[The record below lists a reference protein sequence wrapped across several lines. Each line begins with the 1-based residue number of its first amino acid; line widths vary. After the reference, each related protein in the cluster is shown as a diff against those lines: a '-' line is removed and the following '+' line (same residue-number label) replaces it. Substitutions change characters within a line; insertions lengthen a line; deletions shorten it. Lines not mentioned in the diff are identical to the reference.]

1 MEKWDIAF
9 TIVRVVAVLVLVGG
23 MIAVTACEI
32 ASINGDKDN
41 MNENHL
47 YYKNIEVEVTSIE
60 KNRIGWM
67 IVPKVKITV
76 YSKEYD
82 LEFSDVFIGYSDLR
96 ECEEGDIII
105 AELYTWKNDRTGEI
119 NRRTIH
125 KIYRD
130 QTGLVAD

>member
-1 MEKWDIAF
+1 MK
-9 TIVRVVAVLVLVGG
+9 
-23 MIAVTACEI
+23 
-32 ASINGDKDN
+32 
-41 MNENHL
+41 
-47 YYKNIEVEVTSIE
+47 

-119 NRRTIH
+119 NRRMIH